1 MDTFVINVRSLSN
14 MTDPTA
20 DFVIA
25 NNLKMLFLTDTWQKN
40 DMVDTAVFSQARPPD
55 YKFFSIPRHNRRVG
69 GSLTLIY
76 HDSIKIC
83 LSPSIL
89 KPYSSFELAVFHVTF
104 GSKLLFVIL
113 CIDLPAIHTFY
124 QNQLHYMLHFSN
136 QLLHNRYSR
145 IGFHF
150 VPSTIPTIN

>member
-113 CIDLPAIHTFY
+113 CIDLPA
-124 QNQLHYMLHFSN
+124 LHSEFSFSN
-136 QLLHNRYSR
+136 SMICY
-145 IGFHF
+145 
-150 VPSTIPTIN
+150 